1 MQIQKQFDKQNSLDN
16 QKKLN
21 GDGNARDEGNDQSM
35 FILTI
40 SQKIKEIKSKFAQGS
55 VTVL

>member
-40 SQKIKEIKSKFAQGS
+40 SQKIKEIKSKFAHGS

>member
-1 MQIQKQFDKQNSLDN
+1 MQIQKKFDKQNSLDN

>member
-1 MQIQKQFDKQNSLDN
+1 MQIQKQFNKQNSLDN

-21 GDGNARDEGNDQSM
+21 GDVNARDEGNDQSM

>member
-40 SQKIKEIKSKFAQGS
+40 SQKKK
-55 VTVL
+55 